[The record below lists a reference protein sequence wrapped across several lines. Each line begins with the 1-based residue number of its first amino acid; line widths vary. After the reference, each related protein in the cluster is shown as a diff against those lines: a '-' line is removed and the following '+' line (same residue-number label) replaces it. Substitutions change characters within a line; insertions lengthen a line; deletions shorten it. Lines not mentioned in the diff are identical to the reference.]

1 MNILLVEDD
10 ERISRFLVKGLGEAG
25 HQVSL
30 AESGEAAREMIGTY
44 DFDVILMDLMLP
56 GLDGIQLTQLIRFK
70 EIHIPILV
78 LSALNSPDDKVKM
91 LDLGADD
98 YLTKP
103 FHFDELLSR
112 INALTRRNRLSYQKS
127 PELLHCRNIT
137 LNKDL
142 HTVTQDDRP
151 VNLSPTEYKL
161 LLFLLE
167 NKNKVLSRT
176 QILNGVWGINF
187 DSTTNVVDVYISY
200 LRNKIDESGEQL
212 IYTVKGAGYLIKD

>member
-44 DFDVILMDLMLP
+44 DFEMILMDIMLP

-142 HTVTQDDRP
+142 HIVTQDDRP
-151 VNLSPTEYKL
+151 LNLSPTEYKL